1 MRTAAAQLQTFA
13 SECNDADMRP
23 LTLPLMSAFSL
34 CACKATT
41 EQPIRTEKIPVSVS
55 VNELVCH
62 VRGVAAEQG
71 LSFHYGTFTDATG
84 PKATFRMV
92 DSSLELEL
100 AKWGGG
106 RAYEL
111 RAYDMS
117 KSDGANRNANRAF
130 DRFKTALIDGLKH
143 KCAI

>member
-1 MRTAAAQLQTFA
+1 M
-13 SECNDADMRP
+13 
-23 LTLPLMSAFSL
+23 
-34 CACKATT
+34 
-41 EQPIRTEKIPVSVS
+41 
-55 VNELVCH
+55 
-62 VRGVAAEQG
+62 GVAVGDYDNDGNPDLFVTNYGQDT
-71 LSFHYGTFTDATG
+71 LFHNNGNGTFTDATG